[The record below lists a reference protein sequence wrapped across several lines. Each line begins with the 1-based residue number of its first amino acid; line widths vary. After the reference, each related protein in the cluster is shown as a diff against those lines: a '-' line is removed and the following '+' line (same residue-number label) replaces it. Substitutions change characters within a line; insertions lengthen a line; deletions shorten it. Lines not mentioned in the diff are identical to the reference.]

1 MFPEPSHNSTEYQNS
16 VLSKVREV
24 HESDSEITDRMLL
37 MSIFENF
44 RTGGGLRLSK
54 FGYGICKENNLY
66 EFTKIPLK
74 REFKSSIMFTSLDRI
89 CTSPYY
95 VEGPYIY
102 LSDAMIIAELTL
114 CCDDFKQLFSIH
126 M

>member
-1 MFPEPSHNSTEYQNS
+1 MIPEPHNSTEFQND
-16 VLSKVREV
+16 VLLKVREV
-24 HESDSEITDRMLL
+24 HGSDAELTDRMLL

-54 FGYGICKENNLY
+54 FGYTICKENILY
-66 EFTKIPLK
+66 EFTKIPLQ
-74 REFKSSIMFTSLDRI
+74 REFKSSIIFTSLDRI

-95 VEGPYIY
+95 VEGQYIY
-102 LSDAMIIAELTL
+102 LSDAMIVTELTL
-114 CCDDFKQLFSIH
+114 CGDDFRMLFSMH

>member
-1 MFPEPSHNSTEYQNS
+1 MIPEPHNSTEFQND
-16 VLSKVREV
+16 VLLKVREV
-24 HESDSEITDRMLL
+24 HGSDAELTDRMLL

-54 FGYGICKENNLY
+54 FGYTICKENILY
-66 EFTKIPLK
+66 EFTKIPLQ
-74 REFKSSIMFTSLDRI
+74 REFKSSIIFTSLDRI

-95 VEGPYIY
+95 VEGQYIY
-102 LSDAMIIAELTL
+102 LSDAMIVTELTL
-114 CCDDFKQLFSIH
+114 CGDDFRMLISMH

>member
-1 MFPEPSHNSTEYQNS
+1 MIPEPHNSTEFQND
-16 VLSKVREV
+16 VLLKVREV
-24 HESDSEITDRMLL
+24 HGSDAELTDRMLL

-54 FGYGICKENNLY
+54 FGYAICKENILY
-66 EFTKIPLK
+66 EFTKIPLQ
-74 REFKSSIMFTSLDRI
+74 REFKSSIIFTSLDRI

-95 VEGPYIY
+95 VEGQYIY
-102 LSDAMIIAELTL
+102 LSDAMIVTELTL
-114 CCDDFKQLFSIH
+114 CGDDFRMLFSMH

>member
-1 MFPEPSHNSTEYQNS
+1 MIPEPHNSTEFQND
-16 VLSKVREV
+16 VLLKVREV
-24 HESDSEITDRMLL
+24 HGSDAELTDRMLI

-54 FGYGICKENNLY
+54 FGYTICKENILY
-66 EFTKIPLK
+66 EFTKIPLQ
-74 REFKSSIMFTSLDRI
+74 REFKSSIIFTSLDRI

-95 VEGPYIY
+95 VEGQYIY
-102 LSDAMIIAELTL
+102 LSDAMIVTELTL
-114 CCDDFKQLFSIH
+114 CGDDFRMLFSMH